1 MSNLYT
7 QDAYCVYTCS
17 NGYYTYLN
25 SLNVDTPGSCLQSC
39 PIGTYAYATNLSC
52 IACKSPCLSCT
63 NDNFCLSC
71 VANYFLTPSNTCSQT
86 CPYQYYG

>member
-17 NGYYTYLN
+17 SGYYIHIN
-25 SLNVDTPGSCLQSC
+25 SSNINNPKSCVQTC
-39 PIGTYAYATNLSC
+39 PIGTYAFSTNLSC
-52 IACKSPCLSCT
+52 VNCKSPCLSCT

-71 VANYFLTPSNTCSQT
+71 IVGYFLTS
-86 CPYQYYG
+86 